1 MTTGVQSKIDP
12 RCPVPAPAETCVCH
26 EHRRQI
32 RPAAMRRS
40 PSVPVR
46 VIGRVLTLLADREA
60 GR

>member
-1 MTTGVQSKIDP
+1 
-12 RCPVPAPAETCVCH
+12 
-26 EHRRQI
+26 
-32 RPAAMRRS
+32 MRRS